1 MNKYDVEFRD
11 EFNNFYYINLLAE
24 NKKDLMSK
32 LEEIDIKSGYSF
44 FNYKETKD
52 VLVVTRNDLYNL
64 FLEKKNNI
72 DEGYSYFSDLILKLS
87 EDYGGDW
94 SALPDGKKTI
104 NSLIR
109 ISEYFSRRYYKD
121 DDLDYSLLNDIL

>member
-1 MNKYDVEFRD
+1 
-11 EFNNFYYINLLAE
+11 
-24 NKKDLMSK
+24 
-32 LEEIDIKSGYSF
+32 
-44 FNYKETKD
+44 
-52 VLVVTRNDLYNL
+52 
-64 FLEKKNNI
+64 KKNNI